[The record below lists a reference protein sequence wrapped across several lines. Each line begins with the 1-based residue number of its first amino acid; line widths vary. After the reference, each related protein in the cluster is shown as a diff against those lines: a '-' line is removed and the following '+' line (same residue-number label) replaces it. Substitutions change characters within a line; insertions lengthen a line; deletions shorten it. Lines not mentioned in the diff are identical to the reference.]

1 VISLCYVVVQRVLQ
15 LVCLQFRSTASKEL
29 EIVVL
34 RHELA
39 VLRRQVR
46 RPAFRA
52 ADRLFLAAASRMLP
66 RGQLV
71 VVSRHAGHASALAPA
86 SGGESLDVHAPRRSS
101 ADQSRSSGIDRAVG
115 TRKSTMG
122 LLPHRG
128 RAEGPGRD
136 GVSDDGEEG
145 PARGAAWS
153 SRQAQGSVVA

>member
-1 VISLCYVVVQRVLQ
+1 MISFCYVVLQRVLQ
-15 LVCLQFRSTASKEL
+15 LVCLRFRSTASKEL

-46 RPAFRA
+46 RPAFRS
-52 ADRLFLAAASRMLP
+52 ADRLFSGEPDVAE
-66 RGQLV
+66 GQLV
-71 VVSRHAGHASALAPA
+71 VVSRHGGHASALAPA

-101 ADQSRSSGIDRAVG
+101 ADQSGRSGIDRVVG

-122 LLPHRG
+122 YFRIA
-128 RAEGPGRD
+128 AELKGLRD
-136 GVSDDGEEG
+136 CVSDDCEEG